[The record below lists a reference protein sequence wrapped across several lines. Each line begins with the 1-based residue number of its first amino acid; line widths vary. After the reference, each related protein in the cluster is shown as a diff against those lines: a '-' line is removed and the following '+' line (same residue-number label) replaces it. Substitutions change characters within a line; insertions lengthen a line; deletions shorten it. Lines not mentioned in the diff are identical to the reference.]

1 MCLNLAHIHG
11 KYNICSFF
19 CSYSE
24 NIIEIT
30 AFAISYPTPVNLT
43 FLGEHYG
50 LGGQGIF
57 QGGLGDAGQVRERSR
72 ENPRSSQVRAARLVA
87 PLNKNNAH
95 NFTAAQ
101 LHVVSFLKMKVFSDD
116 HYIAPEL
123 SHYTA
128 RDFIV
133 VAVSSDAHYIIANCT

>member
-1 MCLNLAHIHG
+1 M
-11 KYNICSFF
+11 K
-19 CSYSE
+19 
-24 NIIEIT
+24 
-30 AFAISYPTPVNLT
+30 LT

-50 LGGQGIF
+50 LGGQGVF

-87 PLNKNNAH
+87 PLKKNNAH

-101 LHVVSFLKMKVFSDD
+101 LHVVSFLKMKVSSDD
-116 HYIAPEL
+116 HYIAAEL
-123 SHYTA
+123 SA

-133 VAVSSDAHYIIANCT
+133 VAVSSDAHYIIVNCT